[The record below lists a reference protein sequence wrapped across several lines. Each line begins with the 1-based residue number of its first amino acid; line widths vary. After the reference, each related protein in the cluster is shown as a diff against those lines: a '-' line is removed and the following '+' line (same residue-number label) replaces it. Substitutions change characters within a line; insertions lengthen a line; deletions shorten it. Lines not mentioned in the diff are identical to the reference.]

1 MVNVVA
7 RAVPRK
13 EHLASRSVGV
23 RLSEVASASLRLE
36 ASAYAL
42 EARQAVAELHACP
55 HPLKA
60 LLGKTGMCQEA
71 HNGTRFPRV
80 YVGEAN
86 GVPFLSS
93 SDIIGLRPERGNYL
107 SRKHTPKLDRLIIQ
121 QWMVLV
127 SRSGTIGNVSLAS
140 PRMAGWALS
149 EHAIRI
155 SAPDRDT
162 AGYVAA
168 FLRSQWGRAQLTGMT
183 YGSVVQ
189 HIEPEHLPRILIPDL
204 PAIRR
209 IAIGRA
215 FVDAALKRDEANNKL
230 DEADALLCASLKL
243 PSLPAP
249 KKGPAVSTVR
259 AADWGTRLDAS
270 FHNPTA
276 RWVEKQLHTSGLTVL
291 PLSDKRLTK
300 GINAV
305 TKFRKRV
312 YVPKGGIPL
321 LSSKQLFQI
330 DPIEMKG
337 LARGAH
343 TDDMDEIA
351 LVPNTIA
358 ITCSG
363 TIGRV
368 QIIPAYMNGWAANQ
382 HALRIIASGDLCA
395 GFLYAW
401 LSSAYGQALIARYS
415 YGSVIVELDRFMAG
429 GIPVPMLPDTQ
440 RNAIANLVLDAN
452 RLRDEAWTLERDA
465 LRMLRAEI
473 APESKLDESKT
484 K

>member
-1 MVNVVA
+1 MV
-7 RAVPRK
+7 RAAAGSAK
-13 EHLASRSVGV
+13 ATKGHLASRSVGV
-23 RLSEVASASLRLE
+23 RLSEVMGASLRLE

-42 EARQAVAELHACP
+42 EARLAVSELEACP

-60 LLGKTGMCQEA
+60 LRGETGMCQAA

-107 SRKHTPKLDRLIIQ
+107 SRKHTPKLDLLTIEP
-121 QWMVLV
+121 WMVLV

-155 SAPDRDT
+155 IAPDRDT

-168 FLRSQWGRAQLTGMT
+168 FLRSSWGRDQIRGLT
-183 YGSVVQ
+183 YGSVIQ
-189 HIEPEHLPRILIPDL
+189 HIEPEHLRRILIPDV

-215 FVDAALKRDEANNKL
+215 FVDAALKRDEANHKL

-243 PSLPAP
+243 PPLPVPA
-249 KKGPAVSTVR
+249 KGTVVSTVH
-259 AADWGTRLDAS
+259 ASDWGKRLDAA

-276 RWVEKQLHTSGLTVL
+276 RWVEEQLRAGGFEVL
-291 PLSDKRLTK
+291 ALGDPRLTNA
-300 GINAV
+300 INGV

-312 YVPKGGIPL
+312 YVEKGGIPL
-321 LSSKQLFQI
+321 LSSKQLFQV
-330 DPIEMKG
+330 DPIDVKR

-343 TDDMDEIA
+343 EDDLDEIC
-351 LVPNTIA
+351 LEENMIA
-358 ITCSG
+358 ITRSG

-368 QIIPAYMNGWAANQ
+368 QIVPNYMQGWANSEHTIRA
-382 HALRIIASGDLCA
+382 IAADDEQA
-395 GFLYAW
+395 GYLYAW
-401 LSSAYGQALIARYS
+401 LASDYGQTLIARYS
-415 YGSVIVELDRFMAG
+415 YGSVIVEIDRHMVG
-429 GIPVPMLPDTQ
+429 DIRVPVLPSAE
-440 RNAIANLVLDAN
+440 RKAIATLVLDAN
-452 RLRDEAWTLERDA
+452 RLRDEAWTLEQEA
-465 LRMLRAEI
+465 LKSLCREI
-473 APESKLDESKT
+473 GGSAKNT
-484 K
+484 